1 MRAARKQQCH
11 QVLLNALS
19 EKLQVAEQVPQHLR
33 QQLTRQL
40 DRVISFT
47 GQVAAA
53 AGREQLARQAASTL
67 YYVTAAVLM
76 ACEGAGLAARDSDS
90 RRLLWSQLLIEQ
102 KLLARDPLAAVTAS
116 SHETDITTVLLET
129 AMPFFNVT
137 NHR

>member
-1 MRAARKQQCH
+1 
-11 QVLLNALS
+11 
-19 EKLQVAEQVPQHLR
+19 
-33 QQLTRQL
+33 
-40 DRVISFT
+40 
-47 GQVAAA
+47 
-53 AGREQLARQAASTL
+53 
-67 YYVTAAVLM
+67 M

-102 KLLARDPLAAVTAS
+102 KLLARDPLAAETAS